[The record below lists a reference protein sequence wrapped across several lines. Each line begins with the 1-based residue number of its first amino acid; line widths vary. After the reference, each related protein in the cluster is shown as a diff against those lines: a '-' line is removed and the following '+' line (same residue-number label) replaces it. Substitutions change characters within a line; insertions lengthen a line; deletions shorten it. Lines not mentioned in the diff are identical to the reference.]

1 MTQSIHSFTFH
12 VVLLPVVTPNKL
24 RYKLFAS
31 MCSRV
36 NFQNPFDKNCDV
48 PENVEDMDKWAA
60 RALADLWPDKVK
72 HPSQKWTYVY
82 RTTSEAKAAY
92 DAVYLHHRDI
102 VLGLGPAICV
112 QRPPQ
117 PPQQQQ
123 SHLPIRLP
131 ISFPVLPGFMAT
143 TCQPLTPIQNPYL
156 AYSSLP
162 NGPRVAEERDNVAFN
177 VAGCFPRAQP
187 SPTPEPTIRQVTQE
201 DKERDEIWDGID
213 GISTIS
219 GDLQFLESFG
229 SLDPIFPTII
239 SAPVAIP
246 DVVYADLDTN
256 KTAKMDKRKRTRV
269 ETNQSKFIS
278 FS

>member
-1 MTQSIHSFTFH
+1 MFFSMTQSIHSFTFH

-24 RYKLFAS
+24 RYTLFAS

-36 NFQNPFDKNCDV
+36 NFQNPFDKNCEV
-48 PENVEDMDKWAA
+48 PENVEDLDKWAA

-72 HPSQKWTYVY
+72 YPSHKWTYVY

-92 DAVYLHHRDI
+92 DAVYFHHRDI

-112 QRPPQ
+112 QR
-117 PPQQQQ
+117 QQQ

-131 ISFPVLPGFMAT
+131 ILFPTVPCYMAS
-143 TCQPLTPIQNPYL
+143 CQQLAPIQNPYL
-156 AYSSLP
+156 AYTSHP

-177 VAGCFPRAQP
+177 VAECFPQPQP
-187 SPTPEPTIRQVTQE
+187 SPTPTPTPTPTPEPTVERVTQE
-201 DKERDEIWDGID
+201 DEERDEIWDG
-213 GISTIS
+213 IS

-229 SLDPIFPTII
+229 SLDSIFPT
-239 SAPVAIP
+239 PVAIP
-246 DVVYADLDTN
+246 DVVYADLDN
-256 KTAKMDKRKRTRV
+256 NMTAKKDKRKRARV
-269 ETNQSKFIS
+269 ETSQSTFIS